1 MATEITFK
9 PGRKPMTEKEKQKA
23 AEKKKKQLEKNLV
36 TAVPD
41 DLLPRSLREAK
52 QAAEAAEK
60 KRRKARRAQ
69 KTARQVEQEQVDN
82 MMDTIAE
89 RCSYYRANPQR
100 FASDYLKINLK
111 WFQVIILWVMFHCN
125 YVMYLAA
132 RGQGKSFLLAIYCV
146 IKCILYPGTVI
157 AVASKTRKQGA
168 EILEK
173 IQTILIPTSP
183 YLKAEIENFVFNVTE
198 GEIFFR
204 NTSDIK
210 LVTANENARHNRA
223 NIVLIDEYRMVD
235 PVTINT
241 VLRKFLTVERH
252 PGFLD
257 KPEYAGYP
265 REPNGELYASS
276 CWYESSW
283 AFEKARAYC
292 VNMVRGRDYFICSLP
307 YQVSIMCDLLSRAQ
321 VENEMSESDF
331 SELSFRME
339 SEALWISSGEDSLYK
354 FEDLDKCRKLKFP
367 WLPHNRSELVSDSRV
382 KIPPKANG
390 EKRILSVDIA
400 LMASTKHD
408 NDAASIFVNSLTP
421 MAVTNST
428 DKYINN
434 IVYTENIEGVRSDA
448 LALRVRQL
456 YEEYNIDYIAID
468 TRGNGLPIVDLLM
481 ADIYDKETGLTYPA
495 LDCCNNDEISAR
507 CAVRGAPKVIWSIIA
522 SEAFN
527 SQAAL
532 LLRESFRNGTV
543 RLLQS
548 DYDCRDELAQLK
560 NYSKLSPVMR
570 NEFQMPY
577 IHTTLLVNE
586 LVNLRVE
593 QKSGST
599 VRVKE
604 RSGMR
609 KDRYSSLS
617 YNIFVSKELE
627 REMQKPRNDMSTMAD
642 MISFRRPIL
651 K

>member
-1 MATEITFK
+1 M
-9 PGRKPMTEKEKQKA
+9 
-23 AEKKKKQLEKNLV
+23 
-36 TAVPD
+36 
-41 DLLPRSLREAK
+41 
-52 QAAEAAEK
+52 
-60 KRRKARRAQ
+60 
-69 KTARQVEQEQVDN
+69 
-82 MMDTIAE
+82 
-89 RCSYYRANPQR
+89 
-100 FASDYLKINLK
+100 
-111 WFQVIILWVMFHCN
+111 
-125 YVMYLAA
+125 
-132 RGQGKSFLLAIYCV
+132 QGKSFILAIFCV
-146 IKCILYPGTVI
+146 TRCILYPGTVI
-157 AVASKTRKQGA
+157 AVSSKTRKQGA
-168 EILEK
+168 EIFDK
-173 IQTILIPTSP
+173 IQNIILPNCP
-183 YLKAEIENFVFNVTE
+183 YLKDEIQGFVMNNVE
-198 GEIFFR
+198 GSITFA
-204 NTSDIK
+204 NTSIIK

-223 NIVLIDEYRMVD
+223 NIVLVDEYRLVD

-292 VNMVRGRDYFICSLP
+292 VNMVRGRSYFICSLP

-354 FEDLDKCRKLKFP
+354 FEDLDKCRRLKYP
-367 WLPHNRSELVSDSRV
+367 WLPPGRAEQVADNRV
-382 KIPPKANG
+382 KIPIKKAD

-400 LMASTKHD
+400 LMASVKHD
-408 NDAASIFVNSLTP
+408 NDAASIFVNAIHP
-421 MAVTNST
+421 MAVTNGVE
-428 DKYINN
+428 KYVNN
-434 IVYTENIEGVRSDA
+434 IVYTENVEGVRSDT
-448 LALRVRQL
+448 LALKIRQL
-456 YEEYNIDYIAID
+456 YEEYDIDFIAID
-468 TRGNGLPIVDLLM
+468 TRGNGLPIVDMLM
-481 ADIYDKETGLTYPA
+481 ADIYDKDTGLTYPA
-495 LDCCNNDEISAR
+495 LSCFNNEDIAAR
-507 CAVRGAPKVIWSIIA
+507 CAVKGAPRVIWSIMA

-532 LLRESFRNGTV
+532 LLREAFRNGTV

-548 DYDCRDELAQLK
+548 DYDCKETLAQLK
-560 NYSKLSPVMR
+560 NWSKLSPMMR
-570 NEFQMPY
+570 AEFQLPY
-577 IHTTLLVNE
+577 VHTTLLVNE

-593 QKSGST
+593 QKSGSS
-599 VRVKE
+599 VKVKE

-627 REMQKPRNDMSTMAD
+627 RELQKPHNDMHTMAD